1 MGTISVKDR
10 QTLLDIALQTS
21 GSVEAV
27 VELAL
32 ANGLS
37 ITDELADGNELATA
51 GVAEEAVVNRY
62 EINGIFPATEAS
74 DEERSAMAYEGIGFM
89 AIENDF
95 VVS

>member
-1 MGTISVKDR
+1 MGTVMVKER

-27 VELAL
+27 MDLAL

-37 ITDELADGNELATA
+37 ITDELSDGRVLVTA
-51 GVAEEAVVNRY
+51 GVAEETVVERY

-74 DEERSAMAYEGIGFM
+74 DEERSAMAWEGIGFM

>member
-1 MGTISVKDR
+1 MGTVMVKER

-27 VELAL
+27 MELAKQ
-32 ANGLS
+32 NGLS
-37 ITDELADGNELATA
+37 ITDGQVLEVKEVKD
-51 GVAEEAVVNRY
+51 VAVVSHY
-62 EINGIFPATEAS
+62 EINCIFPATEAS

>member
-1 MGTISVKDR
+1 MGTVVVKDR

-21 GSVEAV
+21 GSMEAV
-27 VELAL
+27 VDLAL

-37 ITDELADGNELATA
+37 ITDELSDGRVLET
-51 GVAEEAVVNRY
+51 VEVIDAEVVERY

-74 DEERSAMAYEGIGFM
+74 DEERSAMAWEGIGFM

>member
-1 MGTISVKDR
+1 MGTVTVKER

-27 VELAL
+27 VDLAL

-37 ITDELADGNELATA
+37 ITDELSDGQVLVTA
-51 GVAEEAVVNRY
+51 GATDAAVVERY
-62 EINGIFPATEAS
+62 ETNGIYPATEAS
-74 DEERSAMAYEGIGFM
+74 DDERNAMAWEGIGFM
-89 AIENDF
+89 EIGTDF